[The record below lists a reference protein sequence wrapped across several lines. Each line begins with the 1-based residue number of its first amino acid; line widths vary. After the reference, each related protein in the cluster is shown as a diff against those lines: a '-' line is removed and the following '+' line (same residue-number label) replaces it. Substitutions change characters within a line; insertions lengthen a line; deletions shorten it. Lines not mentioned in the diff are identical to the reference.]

1 MAALLKA
8 CQIHSLV
15 LFKIARGDGRRVL
28 LPLPAIF
35 EGGEQRSCVL
45 RARREEMDMADD
57 DGRIRTGTVWT
68 ATTHAI
74 TAVIGSGVLAL
85 PWSVA
90 QMGWIMGPIAL
101 VACAYVTYYTAILLT
116 DCYRT
121 PDPVKGRR
129 NYTYMDVVRSCLGPR
144 DVFICGVTQY
154 VMLWGTMIGYT
165 ITAATSMMAVVRSN
179 CYHYKG
185 HNASCSSSG
194 TLYMIIFGILEI
206 VLSQFPNLEK
216 ITLISVVAAV
226 MSFVYSFIGLFL
238 CIMKFASHHSI
249 GGTILGVKVGVDSVS
264 ASTKAWHSL
273 QALGNISFAYTYAML
288 LIEIQDTLKSPPPEN
303 QTMKRAT
310 FYGIGITTVF
320 YVSLGCIGYAAFG
333 NDAPGNVLTGFQEP
347 FWLVDIAN
355 IAVLIHL
362 IGAYQVYGQPIYA
375 KYEGWLAK
383 KWPESVFFHHVYTLQ
398 LPLLKG
404 QALQFTPCKLVFRTV
419 FVVVTTVISL
429 MLPFFNAILGLLGAV
444 AFWPL
449 TVYYPVTVYM
459 AQAKIKRGE
468 WTWVI
473 LQCLSMAALVV
484 SLLAAIGSVADIAQR
499 FKHVTIFKI
508 EL

>member
-1 MAALLKA
+1 M
-8 CQIHSLV
+8 
-15 LFKIARGDGRRVL
+15 
-28 LPLPAIF
+28 
-35 EGGEQRSCVL
+35 
-45 RARREEMDMADD
+45 REELETVEDD
-57 DGRIRTGTVWT
+57 DRVRTGTLWT
-68 ATTHAI
+68 ATTHAV

-90 QMGWIMGPIAL
+90 QMGWIIGPIVL
-101 VACAYVTYYTAILLT
+101 IACSYVTYYTAILLT

-129 NYTYMDVVRSCLGPR
+129 NYTYMDVVRSSLGSKN
-144 DVFICGVTQY
+144 VFFCGLVQY

-185 HNASCSSSG
+185 HDARCSASG
-194 TLYMIIFGILEI
+194 TLYMIIFGTVEVI
-206 VLSQFPNLEK
+206 LSQFPSLEK
-216 ITLISVVAAV
+216 ITVISVVAAV
-226 MSFVYSFIGLFL
+226 MSFAYSLIGLL
-238 CIMKFASHHSI
+238 MCIAKFASHHAI
-249 GGTILGVKVGVDSVS
+249 RGTVLGVKVGADGVS
-264 ASTKAWHSL
+264 ASTKTWHAL
-273 QALGNISFAYTYAML
+273 QALGNIAFAYTYAML

-310 FYGIGITTVF
+310 FYGIGVTTIF
-320 YVSLGCIGYAAFG
+320 YISIGCIGYAAFG
-333 NDAPGNVLTGFQEP
+333 NDVPGNILTGFKEP

-362 IGAYQVYGQPIYA
+362 VGAFQVYGQPIYA

-383 KWPESVFFHHVYTLQ
+383 KWPESAFFHHVYTFK
-398 LPLLKG
+398 LPFLKG
-404 QALQFTPCKLVFRTV
+404 PAIRFTKCRLVFRTF
-419 FVVVTTVISL
+419 FVVLTTLVSL

-449 TVYYPVTVYM
+449 TVYYPVTVYI
-459 AQAKIKRGE
+459 AQAKIKQ
-468 WTWVI
+468 WQPKWVI
-473 LQCLSMAALVV
+473 LQCLSVLAFVV
-484 SLLAAIGSVADIAQR
+484 SVLAAIGSVADIADR
-499 FKHVTIFKI
+499 LKHVTIFKI